1 MKTEGSYKVCRLCAA
16 LIPAIY
22 AACLLRYDIRYGE
35 RELPRYLLMIAGSLL
50 AAAVW
55 RKGIRQASAR
65 GSGEMGGFPERAGLW
80 LPYAGAAFLLLLAGW
95 CWSLIGTD
103 PWTALRQSLVYA
115 KEQLAM
121 FFPLLL
127 LAAGKGLGFD
137 RKQKTNRD
145 VFRVTAIYF
154 FLVFAGIWFLED
166 VIILWEWE
174 GTEWRA
180 VETLILAGMAYLV
193 FYREYA
199 RQLEGSG
206 RKLLALGLPLLLYGT
221 AAVFLVQKSLRLR
234 AILYSLGIYL
244 FDAAGSREDVG
255 WLSYRLLAAERNWSG
270 ALQSGGWIR
279 IGSEANE
286 EIWFSWSRY
295 PLSCIHAEY
304 GKMVLLLLIVLL
316 AAMLYSLLRIKWEN
330 SRLGSC
336 VWYISVILIVS
347 AVFAAGQ
354 EVFLIGTGVGLGN
367 IVPLLG
373 YGGWMCG
380 IIWGLLDMKG
390 GVVRSGIFD
399 EADRKAA

>member
-1 MKTEGSYKVCRLCAA
+1 
-16 LIPAIY
+16 
-22 AACLLRYDIRYGE
+22 
-35 RELPRYLLMIAGSLL
+35 MIAGSLL
-50 AAAVW
+50 VAAVW
-55 RKGIRQASAR
+55 RKGIRQAGVR
-65 GSGEMGGFPERAGLW
+65 GSGETGGFPERARLW
-80 LPYAGAAFLLLLAGW
+80 LPYAGAAFLLLLAGR

-115 KEQLAM
+115 KEQLAF
-121 FFPLLL
+121 FFPILL
-127 LAAGKGLGFD
+127 LAAGKRLGFD
-137 RKQKTNRD
+137 KKQKTNRD
-145 VFRVTAIYF
+145 VFRVTVIYF
-154 FLVFAGIWFLED
+154 LLVFAGIWFLED
-166 VIILWEWE
+166 FIILWEWE
-174 GTEWRA
+174 DTEWRA
-180 VETLILAGMAYLV
+180 VETLILAGMAYVV

-199 RQLEGSG
+199 RHLERSG
-206 RKLLALGLPLLLYGT
+206 RKLFAFGLPLLLYG
-221 AAVFLVQKSLRLR
+221 AAAAILIRKSLRLR

-255 WLSYRLLAAERNWSG
+255 WLSYRLLAAERNCSG
-270 ALQSGGWIR
+270 ALQSGGWNR

-304 GKMVLLLLIVLL
+304 GKIVLFLLIVLL

-330 SRLGSC
+330 SCLGSC

-367 IVPLLG
+367 SVPLLG

-390 GVVRSGIFD
+390 GEAQSGVFD

>member
-206 RKLLALGLPLLLYGT
+206 RKLFALGLPLLLYG
-221 AAVFLVQKSLRLR
+221 AA
-234 AILYSLGIYL
+234 AAIYL

-255 WLSYRLLAAERNWSG
+255 WLSYRLLAAEKNWSG
-270 ALQSGGWIR
+270 VLQSGGWNR

-390 GVVRSGIFD
+390 GEMHGVFD

>member
-22 AACLLRYDIRYGE
+22 AACLLRYDIRHSE
-35 RELPRYLLMIAGSLL
+35 WELPRYLLMIAGSLL

-206 RKLLALGLPLLLYGT
+206 RKLLALGLPLLLYG
-221 AAVFLVQKSLRLR
+221 AA
-234 AILYSLGIYL
+234 AAIYL

-304 GKMVLLLLIVLL
+304 GKIVLLLFTVLL
-316 AAMLYSLLRIKWEN
+316 AVMLYSLLRIKWEN
-330 SRLGSC
+330 PCLGNC
-336 VWYISVILIVS
+336 VWYISAVLIVN

-367 IVPLLG
+367 SVPLLG
-373 YGGWMCG
+373 YGGWMFG
-380 IIWGLLDMKG
+380 IIWGLLDIKG
-390 GVVRSGIFD
+390 EEARSGIFD
-399 EADRKAA
+399 KADKKIV

>member
-22 AACLLRYDIRYGE
+22 AACLLIYDIRHSE
-35 RELPRYLLMIAGSLL
+35 WELPRYLLMIAGSLL

-166 VIILWEWE
+166 FLILWEWE
-174 GTEWRA
+174 GTEWWTA
-180 VETLILAGMAYLV
+180 EALILAGMAYLV

-206 RKLLALGLPLLLYGT
+206 RKLFALGLPLLLYG
-221 AAVFLVQKSLRLR
+221 AA
-234 AILYSLGIYL
+234 AAIYL

-255 WLSYRLLAAERNWSG
+255 WLSYRLLAAEKNWSG
-270 ALQSGGWIR
+270 VLQSGGWNR

-304 GKMVLLLLIVLL
+304 GKMVLLLLAALL

-330 SRLGSC
+330 SCLGSC

-390 GVVRSGIFD
+390 GEMHGVFD

>member
-1 MKTEGSYKVCRLCAA
+1 M
-16 LIPAIY
+16 
-22 AACLLRYDIRYGE
+22 
-35 RELPRYLLMIAGSLL
+35 
-50 AAAVW
+50 
-55 RKGIRQASAR
+55 
-65 GSGEMGGFPERAGLW
+65 
-80 LPYAGAAFLLLLAGW
+80 
-95 CWSLIGTD
+95 
-103 PWTALRQSLVYA
+103 
-115 KEQLAM
+115 
-121 FFPLLL
+121 
-127 LAAGKGLGFD
+127 
-137 RKQKTNRD
+137 
-145 VFRVTAIYF
+145 
-154 FLVFAGIWFLED
+154 
-166 VIILWEWE
+166 
-174 GTEWRA
+174 
-180 VETLILAGMAYLV
+180 
-193 FYREYA
+193 
-199 RQLEGSG
+199 
-206 RKLLALGLPLLLYGT
+206 ALGLPLLLYG
-221 AAVFLVQKSLRLR
+221 AA
-234 AILYSLGIYL
+234 AAIYL

-354 EVFLIGTGVGLGN
+354 EMFLIGTGVGLGN

-380 IIWGLLDMKG
+380 IIWGLLDMKDG
-390 GVVRSGIFD
+390 EVRSGIFD
-399 EADRKAA
+399 EADRKAV

>member
-1 MKTEGSYKVCRLCAA
+1 MKTEGSYKVCRLCAI

-22 AACLLRYDIRYGE
+22 AACLLRYDIRHSE
-35 RELPRYLLMIAGSLL
+35 WELPRYLLMITGSVL

-206 RKLLALGLPLLLYGT
+206 RKLLALGLPLLLYG
-221 AAVFLVQKSLRLR
+221 AA
-234 AILYSLGIYL
+234 AAIYL

-304 GKMVLLLLIVLL
+304 GKIVLFLLIVLL

-390 GVVRSGIFD
+390 GEVRSGIFD
-399 EADRKAA
+399 EADRKAV

>member
-206 RKLLALGLPLLLYGT
+206 RKLLALGLPLLLYGAV
-221 AAVFLVQKSLRLR
+221 AA
-234 AILYSLGIYL
+234 IYL

-304 GKMVLLLLIVLL
+304 GKIVLLLFTVLL
-316 AAMLYSLLRIKWEN
+316 AVMLYSLLRIKWEN
-330 SRLGSC
+330 PCLGNC
-336 VWYISVILIVS
+336 VWYISAVLIVN

-367 IVPLLG
+367 SVPLLG
-373 YGGWMCG
+373 YGGWMFG

-390 GVVRSGIFD
+390 EEARSGIFD
-399 EADRKAA
+399 KADKKIV

>member
-22 AACLLRYDIRYGE
+22 AACLLRYDIRHSE
-35 RELPRYLLMIAGSLL
+35 WELPRYLLMIAGSLL

-65 GSGEMGGFPERAGLW
+65 GSGEMGGFPERARLW

-206 RKLLALGLPLLLYGT
+206 RKLLALGLPLLLYG
-221 AAVFLVQKSLRLR
+221 AA
-234 AILYSLGIYL
+234 AAIYL
-244 FDAAGSREDVG
+244 FDVAGSREDVG

-390 GVVRSGIFD
+390 GEVRSGIFD

>member
-22 AACLLRYDIRYGE
+22 AACLLRYDIRHSE
-35 RELPRYLLMIAGSLL
+35 WELPRYLLMIAGSVL

-206 RKLLALGLPLLLYGT
+206 RKLLALGLPLLLYG
-221 AAVFLVQKSLRLR
+221 AA
-234 AILYSLGIYL
+234 AAIYL

-255 WLSYRLLAAERNWSG
+255 WLSYRLLAAEKNWSG
-270 ALQSGGWIR
+270 VLQSGGWIR

-304 GKMVLLLLIVLL
+304 GKIVLLLFTVLL
-316 AAMLYSLLRIKWEN
+316 AVMLYSLLRIKWEN
-330 SRLGSC
+330 PCLGNC
-336 VWYISVILIVS
+336 VWYISAVLIVN

-367 IVPLLG
+367 SVPLLG
-373 YGGWMCG
+373 YGGWMFG
-380 IIWGLLDMKG
+380 IIWGLLDIKG
-390 GVVRSGIFD
+390 EEARSGIFD
-399 EADRKAA
+399 KADKKIV

>member
-22 AACLLRYDIRYGE
+22 AACLLRYDIRHSE

-206 RKLLALGLPLLLYGT
+206 RKLLALGLPLLLYG
-221 AAVFLVQKSLRLR
+221 AA
-234 AILYSLGIYL
+234 AAIYL

-373 YGGWMCG
+373 YGGWMFG
-380 IIWGLLDMKG
+380 IIWGLLDMK
-390 GVVRSGIFD
+390 
-399 EADRKAA
+399 

>member
-22 AACLLRYDIRYGE
+22 AACLLIYDIRHSE
-35 RELPRYLLMIAGSLL
+35 WELPRYLLMIAGSLL

-206 RKLLALGLPLLLYGT
+206 RKLLALGLPLLLYG
-221 AAVFLVQKSLRLR
+221 AA
-234 AILYSLGIYL
+234 AAIYL

-373 YGGWMCG
+373 YGGWMFG

-390 GVVRSGIFD
+390 GEVRSGIFD
-399 EADRKAA
+399 EADRKAV

>member
-22 AACLLRYDIRYGE
+22 AACLLRYDIRHSE
-35 RELPRYLLMIAGSLL
+35 WELPRYLLMITGSVL

-103 PWTALRQSLVYA
+103 PWTALRQILVYA

-137 RKQKTNRD
+137 RKQKTSRD

-174 GTEWRA
+174 GTEWWTA
-180 VETLILAGMAYLV
+180 EALILAGMAYLV

-206 RKLLALGLPLLLYGT
+206 RKLLALGLPLLLYG
-221 AAVFLVQKSLRLR
+221 AA
-234 AILYSLGIYL
+234 AAIYL

-304 GKMVLLLLIVLL
+304 GKIVLFLLIVLL

-354 EVFLIGTGVGLGN
+354 EMFLIGTGVGLGN

-390 GVVRSGIFD
+390 GEVRSGIFD
-399 EADRKAA
+399 EADRKAV

>member
-174 GTEWRA
+174 GTEWWTA
-180 VETLILAGMAYLV
+180 EALILAGMAYLV

-206 RKLLALGLPLLLYGT
+206 RKLLALGLPLLLYG
-221 AAVFLVQKSLRLR
+221 AA
-234 AILYSLGIYL
+234 AAIYL
-244 FDAAGSREDVG
+244 FDAAGSREDVD

-270 ALQSGGWIR
+270 TLQSGSWNR

-390 GVVRSGIFD
+390 GEVRSGIFD
-399 EADRKAA
+399 EADRKAV

>member
-22 AACLLRYDIRYGE
+22 AACLLIYDIRHSE
-35 RELPRYLLMIAGSLL
+35 WELPRYLLMIAGSLL

-145 VFRVTAIYF
+145 MFRVTAIYF

-206 RKLLALGLPLLLYGT
+206 RKLLALGLPLLLYG
-221 AAVFLVQKSLRLR
+221 AA
-234 AILYSLGIYL
+234 AAIYL

-390 GVVRSGIFD
+390 GEVRSGIFD
-399 EADRKAA
+399 EADRKAV

>member
-22 AACLLRYDIRYGE
+22 AACLLRYDIRHSE
-35 RELPRYLLMIAGSLL
+35 WELPRYLLMIAGSLL

-174 GTEWRA
+174 DTEWRA
-180 VETLILAGMAYLV
+180 VETLILAGMAYVV

-199 RQLEGSG
+199 RHLERSG
-206 RKLLALGLPLLLYGT
+206 RKLFAFGLPLLLYG
-221 AAVFLVQKSLRLR
+221 AA
-234 AILYSLGIYL
+234 AAIYL

-354 EVFLIGTGVGLGN
+354 EMFLIGTGVGLGN

-390 GVVRSGIFD
+390 GEVRSGIFD
-399 EADRKAA
+399 EADRKAV

>member
-22 AACLLRYDIRYGE
+22 AACLLRYDIRHSE
-35 RELPRYLLMIAGSLL
+35 WELPRYLLMIAGSLL

-65 GSGEMGGFPERAGLW
+65 GSGEMGGFPERARLW

-145 VFRVTAIYF
+145 VLQMTAIYF

-206 RKLLALGLPLLLYGT
+206 RKLLALGLPLLLYG
-221 AAVFLVQKSLRLR
+221 AA
-234 AILYSLGIYL
+234 AAIYL

-354 EVFLIGTGVGLGN
+354 EMFLIGTGVGLGN

-390 GVVRSGIFD
+390 GEVRSGIFD
-399 EADRKAA
+399 EADRKAV

>member
-22 AACLLRYDIRYGE
+22 AACLLRYDIRHSE
-35 RELPRYLLMIAGSLL
+35 WELPRYLLMIAGSVL

-206 RKLLALGLPLLLYGT
+206 RKLLALGLPLLLYG
-221 AAVFLVQKSLRLR
+221 AA
-234 AILYSLGIYL
+234 AAIYL

-255 WLSYRLLAAERNWSG
+255 WLSYRLLAAEKNWSG
-270 ALQSGGWIR
+270 VLQSGGWNR

-304 GKMVLLLLIVLL
+304 GKIVLLLFTVLL
-316 AAMLYSLLRIKWEN
+316 AVMLYSLLRIKWEN
-330 SRLGSC
+330 PCLGNC
-336 VWYISVILIVS
+336 VWYISAVLIVN

-367 IVPLLG
+367 SVPLLG
-373 YGGWMCG
+373 YGGWMFG
-380 IIWGLLDMKG
+380 IIWGLLDIKG
-390 GVVRSGIFD
+390 EEARSGIFD
-399 EADRKAA
+399 KADKKIV

>member
-65 GSGEMGGFPERAGLW
+65 GSGEMGGFPERARLW

-206 RKLLALGLPLLLYGT
+206 RKLLALGLPLLLYG
-221 AAVFLVQKSLRLR
+221 AA
-234 AILYSLGIYL
+234 AAIYL

-304 GKMVLLLLIVLL
+304 GKIVLLLFTVLL
-316 AAMLYSLLRIKWEN
+316 AVMLYSLLRIKWEN
-330 SRLGSC
+330 PCLGNC
-336 VWYISVILIVS
+336 VWYISAVLIVN

-367 IVPLLG
+367 SVPLLG
-373 YGGWMCG
+373 YGGWMFG

-390 GVVRSGIFD
+390 EEARSGIFD
-399 EADRKAA
+399 KADKKIV

>member
-65 GSGEMGGFPERAGLW
+65 GSGEMGGFPERARLW

-166 VIILWEWE
+166 FLILWEWE
-174 GTEWRA
+174 GTEWWTA
-180 VETLILAGMAYLV
+180 EALILAGMAYLV

-206 RKLLALGLPLLLYGT
+206 RKLLALGLPLLLYG
-221 AAVFLVQKSLRLR
+221 AA
-234 AILYSLGIYL
+234 AAIYL

-390 GVVRSGIFD
+390 GEVRSGIFD
-399 EADRKAA
+399 EADRKAV

>member
-1 MKTEGSYKVCRLCAA
+1 MKTEGLYKVCRLCAA

-115 KEQLAM
+115 KEQLAI
-121 FFPLLL
+121 FFPILL

-145 VFRVTAIYF
+145 VLQMTAIYF

-206 RKLLALGLPLLLYGT
+206 RKLLALGLPLLLYG
-221 AAVFLVQKSLRLR
+221 AA
-234 AILYSLGIYL
+234 AAIYL

-304 GKMVLLLLIVLL
+304 GKMVLLLLIVFF

-390 GVVRSGIFD
+390 GEVRSGIFD
-399 EADRKAA
+399 EADRKAV

>member
-1 MKTEGSYKVCRLCAA
+1 MKTESSYKISRLCVV
-16 LIPAIY
+16 LISAIY
-22 AACLLRYDIRYGE
+22 AACLLRYDMGSSE
-35 RELPRYLLMIAGSLL
+35 WELPRYLFMIAGSLL

-55 RKGIRQASAR
+55 RKGIRQADAR
-65 GSGEMGGFPERAGLW
+65 GRTETAGFPAGARRW
-80 LPYAGAAFLLLLAGW
+80 LPYAGAAFLLLLAGR
-95 CWSLIGTD
+95 CWNLIGID
-103 PWTALRQSLVYA
+103 LWTAPRQSLVYA
-115 KEQLAM
+115 KEQLAI
-121 FFPLLL
+121 FFPILL
-127 LAAGKGLGFD
+127 LAAGKRLGFD

-145 VFRVTAIYF
+145 VLRMTAIYF

-174 GTEWRA
+174 DIEWRA
-180 VETLILAGMAYLV
+180 AETLILAGMAYLV

-206 RKLLALGLPLLLYGT
+206 RKLLALGLPLLLYG
-221 AAVFLVQKSLRLR
+221 AAAALLIRKSLRLR

-255 WLSYRLLAAERNWSG
+255 WLSYRLLAAEMNCSG
-270 ALQSGGWIR
+270 TLSSGSWIR
-279 IGSEANE
+279 IGSEANG

-304 GKMVLLLLIVLL
+304 GKIVLLLFTVLL
-316 AAMLYSLLRIKWEN
+316 AVMLYSLLRIKWEN
-330 SRLGSC
+330 LCLGNC
-336 VWYISVILIVS
+336 VWYISAVLIVN

-354 EVFLIGTGVGLGN
+354 EVFLIGTGVVLGN
-367 IVPLLG
+367 SVPLLG
-373 YGGWMCG
+373 YGGWMFG

-390 GVVRSGIFD
+390 GEAQSGVFE